1 MAKNFDL
8 IYEDIMLESSGLS
21 NVLIKIKRE
30 ASILEEEI
38 AKYNRSH
45 LILTEDEDGAP
56 LGFGSILKN
65 LLTYIVDGVKN
76 AVAWSFDMFKTF
88 LQKLMEIP
96 FVRSLFNWLLKPVFE
111 GCDFLK
117 KSCNINL
124 EEDTAGKTVVT
135 ISYEDFKNL
144 VEKASEA
151 AKEKEEETESSG
163 GGFFSGLFSG
173 FKKILKWIFKQCW
186 GLVKIISVAA
196 AGYFL
201 FFKLKD
207 GTIVKN
213 LKEVYGWIKEMLFKG
228 GNAVKDVAT
237 NLISGSSDKEI
248 ESEVNSEIA
257 DGSTENMDDKG
268 GSESSDSHQEDIG
281 KFMSEAVKTDDSSS
295 SSSGKVTP
303 QAFIKLLKDNGITL
317 DPKTEK
323 KLIEDVFNKFDQSVK
338 NDIAKIDMAPIVEY
352 FKGLS
357 DDEKKSLSKQLKIG
371 PAFMIK
377 SKLKDMIKQYASN

>member
-8 IYEDIMLESSGLS
+8 IYEDIMLESSGL
-21 NVLIKIKRE
+21 NRILIKIKRE
-30 ASILEEEI
+30 ASIVEEEI

-76 AVAWSFDMFKTF
+76 AVSWSFDMFKTF

-96 FVRSLFNWLLKPVFE
+96 FVKSLFNWLLKPVFA

-117 KSCNINL
+117 KCCNINL
-124 EEDTAGKTVVT
+124 EEDVAGKTVVT
-135 ISYEDFKNL
+135 INYEDFKNL

-151 AKEKEEETESSG
+151 AKEKEEEETSSG
-163 GGFFSGLFSG
+163 GFFGGLFGG
-173 FKKILKWIFKQCW
+173 FAKIFKWILKQCW

-213 LKEVYGWIKEMLFKG
+213 LKDVYGWIKEMLFKG

-237 NLISGSSDKEI
+237 NLISGSSNKEI
-248 ESEVNSEIA
+248 ESEVDSEIA
-257 DGSTENMDDKG
+257 DGSEENMDDNS
-268 GSESSDSHQEDIG
+268 GSESSDSHHEEIS
-281 KFMSEAVKTDDSSS
+281 KFMSEAVKTDDSGS

-303 QAFIKLLKDNGITL
+303 QAFIKLLKDNGIPL

-338 NDIAKIDMAPIVEY
+338 NDIAKIDIAPIVEY

-357 DDEKKSLSKQLKIG
+357 DDEKKSLAKQLKIG